1 MKIAIAGASGTV
13 GTALMAYLTKRGHS
27 VTALKRDTQG
37 GPVPYI
43 GVSPEYLQ
51 GFDAVINLSGENIAG
66 KRWTGR
72 QKKLIRDS
80 RIDTTNF
87 FAGVLAKTKRQ
98 PTVFINA
105 SAIGFYGDRGS
116 DVMTEASRPGAGFLP
131 SVCKAWEAATDG
143 AYRTGLRVVIA
154 RFGIVISKDGGA
166 LNKMLPAFRMGGG
179 GILGSGQQYM
189 SWISINDVARA
200 IEFLLTNETISGPV
214 NLVAPNPVTNAEFT
228 KTLGKVLVRPTLFR
242 VKPLPLKIMLGEM
255 AREMLLE
262 GNRVQPEKLEAAGFK
277 FEFPTLQKAL
287 EKELKL
293 D

>member
-1 MKIAIAGASGTV
+1 M
-13 GTALMAYLTKRGHS
+13 
-27 VTALKRDTQG
+27 
-37 GPVPYI
+37 
-43 GVSPEYLQ
+43 
-51 GFDAVINLSGENIAG
+51 
-66 KRWTGR
+66 
-72 QKKLIRDS
+72 
-80 RIDTTNF
+80 
-87 FAGVLAKTKRQ
+87 
-98 PTVFINA
+98 
-105 SAIGFYGDRGS
+105 
-116 DVMTEASRPGAGFLP
+116 P